1 MPAKVEISASEVI
14 VAPGSE
20 EVLEAHIRN
29 LGAVTDTFSVTP
41 SGPGQGWTVVDPP
54 LVTLFPGAEQTLR
67 VSFRPPRSSA
77 ITAGE
82 MTMTLRVVPQGDP
95 DDVTTADALVR
106 ILAFDD
112 RRLSI
117 VQPVVRGRERAV
129 FDIVVEN
136 DGNTRSASRLS
147 IVDPTN
153 RVGARF
159 EPPSVAVEPGGREV
173 VRARVSARRQRL
185 AGQPLPHLITV
196 RAIEEGHATP
206 QATATFL
213 QAALIPERIGRRFI
227 ALALL
232 GGVIVATWFGVLRPA
247 VDRAADRAAV
257 TAADQRVAVLQA
269 ELGQT
274 PATSTT
280 APEEGAVVPESGE
293 SWDRQWTLTAVQG
306 DTSQTE
312 PITVGDGRVLR
323 ISDVFWSNEAQ
334 DTGNVTLLRDG
345 KVVLQ
350 WGLGSNRNWAQAF
363 RNALEVDAGGNVAI
377 QLVCVSPGDPTLTGC
392 EVSFTLA
399 GTDAPEAATA

>member
-1 MPAKVEISASEVI
+1 MPAKVEISAPEVI

-20 EVLEAHIRN
+20 EVLEAHVRN
-29 LGAVTDTFSVTP
+29 LGAVTDTFSVAP

-67 VSFRPPRSSA
+67 VSFRPPRSST

-136 DGNTRSASRLS
+136 DGNTRSTSRLS

-173 VRARVSARRQRL
+173 VRARVSARRQRF

-196 RAIEEGHATP
+196 RATEEGHVTA
-206 QATATFL
+206 QASSTFL
-213 QAALIPERIGRRFI
+213 QAALIPERIGRRLI

-232 GGVIVATWFGVLRPA
+232 VGLGAATWFGVLRPA
-247 VDRAADRAAV
+247 VDRAAEEAATV
-257 TAADQRVAVLQA
+257 VVDERVAALQL
-269 ELGQT
+269 ELGQA

-280 APEEGAVVPESGE
+280 VPAEGAAIADAGE
-293 SWDRQWTLTAVQG
+293 SWDRQWTINAIQG

-323 ISDVFWSNEAQ
+323 ITDVFWSNEAQ
-334 DTGNVTLLRDG
+334 DTGSVTLLRDG

-377 QLVCVSPGDPTLTGC
+377 QLVCVAPGDPTSTGC

-399 GTDAPEAATA
+399 GADAPAEGSS